1 MAGRSAKRVFA
12 LDVPAIHVLT
22 LRQQKK
28 NVHHRDKA
36 GDDEDSQ
43 FPSKTTKQ
51 MDDKAKLFLGIIS
64 GQRRR
69 RHGEV
74 ADRAARMAGGFD
86 RLGVEQ
92 GDSVCILMRN
102 DIAFVE
108 AAYAAMQLGAY
119 AVPVNWH
126 FKPEEINYI
135 LEDSATRVLI
145 GHADMLHQLRD
156 AIPAGVKVLSVVT
169 PPEIS
174 ANYKIDPD
182 HLAAP
187 DFAIDLEPWLA
198 RQRPFDGPA
207 RPQPQNM
214 IYTSGTTGH
223 PKGVRRN
230 APTPEQSASAERMRA
245 LIYGLQPGARA
256 LLPGPLYHSAPNS
269 FGLRAGRLG
278 GVLVLM
284 PRFDPEEFLR
294 LVEAERID
302 TIFMVPTMFIRLM
315 KLPDSVRIKYDI
327 SSLRHVIHAAAPCP
341 ADVKRAMICWWGPV
355 IHEFYGSTESGAVTF
370 ANSED
375 ALKKPG
381 TVGKIA
387 PGAELRFVDE
397 DGRILA
403 QGEIGEI
410 YSRIA
415 GNPDFT
421 YHNKPEKRA
430 EIDRDGFIT
439 SGDVGYIDQDGYV
452 FICDRKRD
460 MVISGGVNIYPAE
473 IEAALHAV
481 PGVHDCA
488 VFGIPDSEFGEAL
501 MAVVEPQAGVTLDIA
516 AIRAQLK
523 TSLADY
529 KVPKHVEIHGSLPRE
544 DSGKIFKRRLRD
556 PYWAR
561 AGRRI

>member
-1 MAGRSAKRVFA
+1 MTDAS
-12 LDVPAIHVLT
+12 
-22 LRQQKK
+22 
-28 NVHHRDKA
+28 
-36 GDDEDSQ
+36 S
-43 FPSKTTKQ
+43 
-51 MDDKAKLFLGIIS
+51 LFLGIIS
-64 GQRRR
+64 GRQRRD
-69 RHGEV
+69 HAEV
-74 ADRAARMAGGFD
+74 ADRTDRIAGGLQ
-86 RLGVEQ
+86 RLGVAP

-102 DIAFVE
+102 DIAFIE
-108 AAYAAMQLGAY
+108 AAYAAMRLGAY
-119 AVPVNWH
+119 AVPINWH
-126 FKPEEINYI
+126 FKPEEINYV
-135 LEDSATRVLI
+135 LKDCGTSVLI
-145 GHADMLHQLRD
+145 GHADMLHPLRD
-156 AIPAGVKVLSVVT
+156 AIPAGVTVLSVAT
-169 PPEIS
+169 PPEIL
-174 ANYKIDPD
+174 ANYKIDSD
-182 HLAAP
+182 GLATP
-187 DFAIDLEPWLA
+187 DFATEFEAWLGLQA
-198 RQRPFDGPA
+198 PYNGPA
-207 RPQPQNM
+207 LPQPQNM

-230 APTPEQSASAERMRA
+230 APTPEQAASVERMRGM
-245 LIYGLQPGARA
+245 IYGLRPNIRA

-278 GVLVLM
+278 GALVLM

-294 LVEAERID
+294 LIETERID

-315 KLPDSVRIKYDI
+315 KLSEEVRRKYDM
-327 SSLRHVIHAAAPCP
+327 SSLRHIIHAAAPCP
-341 ADVKRAMICWWGPV
+341 ADVKRAMIDWWGPV
-355 IHEFYGSTESGAVTF
+355 IYEFYGSTESGAVTF

-381 TVGKIA
+381 TVGKIS
-387 PGAELRFVDE
+387 PGAELRFIGD
-397 DGRILA
+397 DGQVLP

-410 YSRIA
+410 YSRIS

-488 VFGIPDSEFGEAL
+488 VFGIPDEEFGEAL
-501 MAVVEPQAGVTLDIA
+501 MAVVEPQAGVTLDIGS
-516 AIRAQLK
+516 IRAQLK
-523 TSLADY
+523 MSLADY
-529 KVPKHVEIHGSLPRE
+529 KVPKHLEIQAQLPRE

-556 PYWAR
+556 PYWVR